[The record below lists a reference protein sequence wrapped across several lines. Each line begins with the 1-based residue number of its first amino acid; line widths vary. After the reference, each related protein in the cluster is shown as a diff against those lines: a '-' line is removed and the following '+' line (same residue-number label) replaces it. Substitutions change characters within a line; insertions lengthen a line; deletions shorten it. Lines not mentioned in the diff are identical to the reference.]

1 MDYIIRVMTELTG
14 EPWISIIHM
23 PYSYLLKSIEWKIKL
38 EEQRASKMNKVFRKD
53 SEEHMPFIPNT
64 PDEDV

>member
-38 EEQRASKMNKVFRKD
+38 EEQRAAKMNKAFRK
-53 SEEHMPFIPNT
+53 ETEGYVPFVPNT
-64 PDEDV
+64 TEEEM